1 MNDELANLAHDLD
14 LADEELNDEMEN
26 KFSFQS

>member
-1 MNDELANLAHDLD
+1 MNDELAKLAHDLD
-14 LADEELNDEMEN
+14 LADEEFNDEMEN